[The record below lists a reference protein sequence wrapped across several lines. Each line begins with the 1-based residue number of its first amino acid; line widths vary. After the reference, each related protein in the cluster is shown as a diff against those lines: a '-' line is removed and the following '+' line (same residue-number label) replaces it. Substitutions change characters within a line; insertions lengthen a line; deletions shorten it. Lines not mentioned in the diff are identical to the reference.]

1 MIESEMPARPVELHA
16 WLREQ
21 LGLIVPTVP
30 LIPGHAAPFDYLVHA
45 FFEEP
50 PPDASSRPRST
61 QRDCVVWANR
71 GGGKTFLGAVATMLD
86 LVFKPTIEIRI
97 LGGSLEQSR
106 RMHAHL
112 CDLFR
117 HDAIRPAL
125 DGRITR
131 SRVRLA
137 NGSSCEVLAQSQT
150 SVRGTRVQ
158 KLRCDEVE
166 LFDPEIWEAAQLTT
180 MSKRCGPVL
189 VRGCI
194 ECLSTMHMPH
204 GIMYRIVRE
213 AEGGARRLFKWG
225 VVDVLGPC
233 DENRSCSGEDGDCPL
248 LDECAGRAKR
258 RDARAEPAGHL
269 SVEDAIDLKGRV
281 GEHTWHSEMLC
292 LRPSRSDSVYPEF
305 DASEH
310 VVACLPA
317 GRGDWTR
324 IAGMDFGFRA
334 PTVILLARVASDG
347 VLFVER
353 EVVQALSVLDA
364 HIRTLEEF
372 AREHP
377 IDWVGVDPAGRQ
389 RNDQT
394 GQSNVQRLRRAGF
407 RVRDRVLPLHQGVS
421 LVRARLRPAGDG
433 TPRLYIHARC
443 EHLIECMERY
453 RYPHD
458 KPESMQP
465 LKDGFDHAP
474 DALRYLVQNLDR
486 PLRTSRS
493 RYIP

>member
-1 MIESEMPARPVELHA
+1 MHAHEMPAQPADLHL

-21 LGLIVPTVP
+21 IGLVVPTVP
-30 LIPGHAAPFDYLVHA
+30 LIAGHASPFDYLVHA

-50 PPDASSRPRST
+50 PPQRAACPRSS

-86 LVFKPTIEIRI
+86 LLFKPTIQIRI

-112 CDLFR
+112 CDLFQ
-117 HDAIRPAL
+117 HDTLRPAL

-180 MSKRCGPVL
+180 MSKRCGSVL

-194 ECLSTMHMPH
+194 ECLSTMHLPH

-225 VVDVLGPC
+225 VVDVLGAC
-233 DENRSCSGEDGDCPL
+233 DEDRTCSDETGDCPL
-248 LDECAGRAKR
+248 LEECGGRAKQ
-258 RDARAEPAGHL
+258 RDAAGEPAGHL
-269 SVEDAIDLKGRV
+269 SVDDAISLKRRV
-281 GEHTWHSEMLC
+281 GEHTWQSEMLC

-305 DASEH
+305 DAQVH
-310 VVACLPA
+310 VVSALPRDRD
-317 GRGDWTR
+317 GWTH

-334 PTVILLARVASDG
+334 PTVILQASADPDG
-347 VLFVER
+347 TLFVEQEFVR
-353 EVVQALSVLDA
+353 TGAVLA
-364 HIRTLEEF
+364 EHIRSLE
-372 AREHP
+372 AISRTRP
-377 IDWVGVDPAGRQ
+377 IAWVGVDPAGRQ

-394 GQSNVQRLRRAGF
+394 GLSNIQQIRRAGF
-407 RVRDRVLPLHQGVS
+407 RVCDRVLPLHQGIE
-421 LVRARLRPAGDG
+421 LVRARLRPAGG
-433 TPRLYIHARC
+433 AQPRLLIHERC
-443 EHLIECMERY
+443 EHLIQCMERY
-453 RYPHD
+453 RYPRD
-458 KPESMQP
+458 RPESIQP
-465 LKDGFDHAP
+465 VKDGSDHAP

-486 PLRTSRS
+486 PTRTSRS